1 MKRSS
6 PAATAPSFETGDLV
20 DLFERKGPFLTVWS
34 TTLAEVEHPSQRAE
48 QVFRSARTEAD
59 AAGAPE
65 ALLDAFERLHAAA
78 PERGDGLVVVGT
90 AEGALLVEHLPDPPR
105 REFVAWSVLPS
116 LSAVVEHRQ
125 SLRPYVVVLTDRTGA
140 DILTVA
146 PGSTDL
152 AVVDETHGQPI
163 TRSAPG
169 GWSQRRFQQRAENTW
184 ARNARAVAGEVE
196 RAVAACNARDLI
208 VAGDVRA
215 TNMLSDDLPDEVR
228 EILHTV
234 PGGRAPD
241 GSADALEE
249 AADTVVRSGVAA
261 DTTEVLHQFAEQRSA
276 DPHGCASAAGVLS
289 SLSAGRV
296 SVLLVHD
303 DTDDSSTAWFD
314 PDSYSA
320 ASDRGQLPDPG
331 TAQEGRL
338 VDVAIR
344 SALLS
349 GAVVRVV
356 PANTLPGGVVGA
368 LLRWS

>member
-20 DLFERKGPFLTVWS
+20 GLFEREGPFLTVWS
-34 TTLAEVEHPSQRAE
+34 TTLGEVENPVERAA
-48 QVFRSARTEAD
+48 QVFRSVRTEAA

-65 ALLDAFERLHAAA
+65 PLIDALERLHAAA
-78 PERGDGLVVVGT
+78 PRRGDGLVVVGSG
-90 AEGALLVEHLPDPPR
+90 EGVLLGEHLTDPPR
-105 REFVAWSVLPS
+105 RELVAWSVLPS
-116 LSAVVEHRQ
+116 LSAVIEHRQ

-146 PGSTDL
+146 PGWTDI
-152 AVVDETHGQPI
+152 AVVDETNDQPV

-228 EILHTV
+228 AILHTV

-241 GSADALEE
+241 GSADALD
-249 AADTVVRSGVAA
+249 AAVDTVVRSGVAA
-261 DTTEVLHQFAEQRSA
+261 DTTDVLHRFAEQRSA
-276 DPHGCASAAGVLS
+276 DPDGSATASGVLS
-289 SLSAGRV
+289 SLSSGRV

-303 DTDDSSTAWFD
+303 DADDSSTAWFD
-314 PDSYSA
+314 PGSYGA
-320 ASDRGQLPDPG
+320 ASARNELPDPG

-349 GAVVRVV
+349 GALIRVV
-356 PANTLPGGVVGA
+356 PAKTLPGGPVGA